1 MFVCLVMFDGG
12 WFDCVE
18 IMLFYD
24 VIYLVEGSIF
34 CIKEMCFGYGM
45 GQIKMVC
52 VIEIDFEI
60 EQYEGC
66 YGQVKWVLLCVL
78 VLSGKEVNELSVDDL
93 EVN

>member
-1 MFVCLVMFDGG
+1 MEGKCCCVSGEGSNSKWFVFVKMLDGCEVWIFVVKDVGMFVCLVMFDGG

-45 GQIKMVC
+45 G
-52 VIEIDFEI
+52 
-60 EQYEGC
+60 
-66 YGQVKWVLLCVL
+66 
-78 VLSGKEVNELSVDDL
+78 
-93 EVN
+93 